1 MFCPKCRLEYKEGFT
16 TCSDC
21 NVPLVSE
28 LLPES
33 GPDFVD
39 YKEVLYTNSP
49 SDRALISSI
58 LDAEGITYFFQG
70 EYVAAYVYNA
80 IPVRL
85 MVKDDQVQQTMEIL
99 KDLELSFT
107 FGGLP
112 SKNEKDEN

>member
-1 MFCPKCRLEYKEGFT
+1 MFCPQCRSQYREGFT

-28 LLPES
+28 LPPQSEA
-33 GPDFVD
+33 DFVE
-39 YKEVLYTNSP
+39 YKEVLSTNSP

-70 EYVAAYVYNA
+70 EFVAAYVYNA
-80 IPVRL
+80 VPVRL
-85 MVKDDQVQQTMEIL
+85 MVREDEVQKAVEIL

-107 FGGLP
+107 FGGQH
-112 SKNEKDEN
+112 SEDEKAGN